1 MNKRTK
7 GRRTSLQKP
16 QQVPSE
22 DFGPV
27 SKLRRSC
34 PVGGS
39 RFLSLGEE
47 GADTTDGI
55 ALPGRKL
62 TAAECLEYV
71 VRRRRAAFVH
81 RLEPEFFVV
90 GEYPT
95 ERLGCF

>member
-16 QQVPSE
+16 QQVPTE

-34 PVGGS
+34 PVRGS

-47 GADTTDGI
+47 GADATDL
-55 ALPGRKL
+55 A
-62 TAAECLEYV
+62 T
-71 VRRRRAAFVH
+71 
-81 RLEPEFFVV
+81 
-90 GEYPT
+90 
-95 ERLGCF
+95 